1 METSKI
7 QFVTIPVGD
16 LLGMISMA
24 VNSEIEKLINN
35 PRLGEGFKD
44 EVLDRKQAAQ
54 LLKLSEQTLTKL
66 FLEGKVVGQK
76 SGAQYRFLKSS
87 IVNYLSSKNNYGVN
101 THELTSSFSF
111 TLNLGKFINK
121 AT

>member
-7 QFVTIPVGD
+7 QLVTIPVGD

-35 PRLGEGFKD
+35 PRLGEGFKE

-76 SGAQYRFLKSS
+76 SGSQYRFLKSS
-87 IVNYLSSKNNYGVN
+87 IVNYLSTKNN
-101 THELTSSFSF
+101 
-111 TLNLGKFINK
+111 
-121 AT
+121 

>member
-7 QFVTIPVGD
+7 QLVTIPVGD

-24 VNSEIEKLINN
+24 VNTEIEKLINN

-76 SGAQYRFLKSS
+76 SGSQYRFLKSS
-87 IVNYLSSKNNYGVN
+87 IVNYLSTKNN
-101 THELTSSFSF
+101 
-111 TLNLGKFINK
+111 
-121 AT
+121 

>member
-7 QFVTIPVGD
+7 QLVTIPVGD

-35 PRLGEGFKD
+35 PRLGEGFKE

-66 FLEGKVVGQK
+66 FLEGKIVGQK
-76 SGAQYRFLKSS
+76 IGSQYRFLKSS
-87 IVNYLSSKNNYGVN
+87 IVNYLSTKNN
-101 THELTSSFSF
+101 
-111 TLNLGKFINK
+111 
-121 AT
+121 

>member
-1 METSKI
+1 MEPSKI
-7 QFVTIPVGD
+7 QLVTIPVGD

-66 FLEGKVVGQK
+66 FLEGKVMGQK
-76 SGAQYRFLKSS
+76 SGSQYRFLKSS
-87 IVNYLSSKNNYGVN
+87 IVNYLSTKNN
-101 THELTSSFSF
+101 
-111 TLNLGKFINK
+111 
-121 AT
+121 

>member
-7 QFVTIPVGD
+7 QLVTIPVGD
-16 LLGMISMA
+16 LQGMISMA

-76 SGAQYRFLKSS
+76 SGSQYRFLKSS
-87 IVNYLSSKNNYGVN
+87 IVNYLSTKNN
-101 THELTSSFSF
+101 
-111 TLNLGKFINK
+111 
-121 AT
+121 

>member
-7 QFVTIPVGD
+7 QLVTIPVGD

-76 SGAQYRFLKSS
+76 SGAKYRFLKSS
-87 IVNYLSSKNNYGVN
+87 IVNYLSAKNN
-101 THELTSSFSF
+101 
-111 TLNLGKFINK
+111 
-121 AT
+121 

>member
-7 QFVTIPVGD
+7 KFVTIPVGD

-87 IVNYLSSKNNYGVN
+87 IVNYLSSKNN
-101 THELTSSFSF
+101 
-111 TLNLGKFINK
+111 
-121 AT
+121 

>member
-1 METSKI
+1 MEASKI
-7 QFVTIPVGD
+7 QLVTIPVGD

-87 IVNYLSSKNNYGVN
+87 IVNYLSTKNNY
-101 THELTSSFSF
+101 
-111 TLNLGKFINK
+111 
-121 AT
+121 

>member
-1 METSKI
+1 METNKI
-7 QFVTIPVGD
+7 QLVTIPVGD
-16 LLGMISMA
+16 LLGMISIA

-76 SGAQYRFLKSS
+76 SGAKYRFLKSS
-87 IVNYLSSKNNYGVN
+87 IVNYLSTKNN
-101 THELTSSFSF
+101 
-111 TLNLGKFINK
+111 
-121 AT
+121 

>member
-87 IVNYLSSKNNYGVN
+87 IVNYLSTKNNY
-101 THELTSSFSF
+101 
-111 TLNLGKFINK
+111 
-121 AT
+121 

>member
-7 QFVTIPVGD
+7 QLVTIPVGD

-87 IVNYLSSKNNYGVN
+87 IVNYLSSKNN
-101 THELTSSFSF
+101 
-111 TLNLGKFINK
+111 
-121 AT
+121 